1 MSMNK
6 PGRVIEIDVSIQS
19 NTLIVGIN
27 GGNVTAAPG
36 DRVIWRAGAGVKAFT
51 LQFYRLAAEPA
62 ADHGGRGHVVVADL
76 PRWPFEGEPP
86 PNDTVGPTERFQ
98 GVLLG
103 EASPASAFKYS
114 VAVGNLQLDPIVIID
129 R

>member
-1 MSMNK
+1 
-6 PGRVIEIDVSIQS
+6 
-19 NTLIVGIN
+19 
-27 GGNVTAAPG
+27 
-36 DRVIWRAGAGVKAFT
+36 VKAFT

-62 ADHGGRGHVVVADL
+62 AGHDHRGHVVVADL
-76 PRWPFEGEPP
+76 PRWPFEGESPE
-86 PNDTVGPTERFQ
+86 NDVVGPTERFQ

-103 EASPASAFKYS
+103 EATPASAFKYS